1 MLTNQR
7 EASDRSRSSFGAD
20 THTIDPLA
28 ALLPAGNPRHLQGTS
43 IASALERVGKRD
55 RVLVLGPVRPAVE
68 AVLALDALGHRAM
81 IRLVS
86 PRGLLLDARERI
98 AQKALERLT
107 ALRAA
112 GRLDI
117 CAGSVR
123 DAADYGD
130 TFVVDILPHGRT
142 LHSSERYDWI
152 VNCLA
157 PRGLRGSVSRAAH

>member
-1 MLTNQR
+1 MRANQPIAVSGGSR
-7 EASDRSRSSFGAD
+7 RGFEAHSYPL
-20 THTIDPLA
+20 DPLA
-28 ALLPAGNPRHLQGTS
+28 ALLPAGNPRHLQDAARTCDLECIG
-43 IASALERVGKRD
+43 ALD
-55 RVLVLGPVRPAVE
+55 RVLVLGAVRRAIE

-86 PRGLLLDARERI
+86 PRGLRLNSRERI
-98 AQKALERLT
+98 AQATLDRLA

-152 VNCLA
+152 VNCTE
-157 PRGLRGSVSRAAH
+157 RDQR